1 MGVLALMRAVSQ
13 RYANL
18 TALPV
23 ALASLRATTLR
34 SLALAATGAVA
45 LLGTVALGGSRESLL
60 TGIHSF
66 AHSYAAAA
74 DVWVTN
80 PGDNQAVD
88 EFSPGSAVSRISAL
102 PAVSSVTPFHGG
114 FLEFDSRRVWIIARP
129 PGASRLL
136 LASEVL
142 QGNAATAVAR
152 LSQGGWIVVSKQ
164 IAESHHVGVGGTL
177 TLPTPTGNT
186 RFRIAATTTNLAWPP
201 GVIFISSS
209 DYIRFW
215 SPTHPSAPT
224 ALGVD
229 LRPGASP
236 TVTRDAI
243 ARALRVPG
251 AAGGGR
257 AGSQTG
263 LEVATAA
270 HREASIDALTGE
282 GLEQLHEISTLLLL
296 AAIAT
301 MAVALLSSLSQRRVW
316 LARSR
321 LKGAKPPRLQ
331 LVLLLEAVLILGS
344 GCLTGALAGFY
355 GEIVIDGFL
364 RQVTG
369 FPLASVITGPRPL
382 ELFAV
387 VLAGTLAIVIF
398 PGWRASRISSELA
411 LEGD

>member
-1 MGVLALMRAVSQ
+1 
-13 RYANL
+13 
-18 TALPV
+18 V
-23 ALASLRATTLR
+23 A
-34 SLALAATGAVA
+34 
-45 LLGTVALGGSRESLL
+45 
-60 TGIHSF
+60 
-66 AHSYAAAA
+66 
-74 DVWVTN
+74 
-80 PGDNQAVD
+80 
-88 EFSPGSAVSRISAL
+88 RISAL
-102 PAVSSVTPFHGG
+102 PAVASVTSFHGG
-114 FLEFDSRRVWIIARP
+114 FLELDSRRVWIIARP
-129 PGASRLL
+129 GGASRLL
-136 LASEVL
+136 LASEIL

-177 TLPTPTGNT
+177 TLPTPTGDA
-186 RFRIAATTTNLAWPP
+186 RFRVAALTTNLAWPP
-201 GVIFISSS
+201 GVVFISSS

-229 LRPGASP
+229 LRPGANP
-236 TVTRDAI
+236 ALARAAI
-243 ARALRVPG
+243 ARALG

-257 AGSQTG
+257 AGSSDG

-301 MAVALLSSLSQRRVW
+301 MAVALLSSLSQRRAW

-369 FPLASVITGPRPL
+369 FPLASVITGARPL

-398 PGWRASRISSELA
+398 PGWRASRVSPGLA
-411 LEGD
+411 LEND